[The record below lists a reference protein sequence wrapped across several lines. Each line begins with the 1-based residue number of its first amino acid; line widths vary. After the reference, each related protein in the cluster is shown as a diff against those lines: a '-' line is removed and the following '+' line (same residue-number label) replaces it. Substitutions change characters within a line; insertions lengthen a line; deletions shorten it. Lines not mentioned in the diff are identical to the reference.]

1 MFYQRLLWLE
11 KFLALKTKC
20 KLLSNDRIKHFL
32 EFVLL
37 VNIAIFLYLCF
48 TILCMFVNTK

>member
-11 KFLALKTKC
+11 KFLTLKTKC
-20 KLLSNDRIKHFL
+20 KLLSNDRMKHFL

-37 VNIAIFLYLCF
+37 VNIAILLYLCF
-48 TILCMFVNTK
+48 TVLCMFVNTK

>member
-37 VNIAIFLYLCF
+37 VNIAFFFIFMLYYIMYVC
-48 TILCMFVNTK
+48 KY

>member
-20 KLLSNDRIKHFL
+20 KLLSNDRMKHFL

-37 VNIAIFLYLCF
+37 VNIAIFYIYALLHYVCL
-48 TILCMFVNTK
+48 